1 MIRIGILILL
11 LSIAPA
17 APAQQ
22 TTMTIRG
29 RVVAG
34 ENSQPMR
41 RALITPVPRGAAP
54 VMTDDEGRF
63 AYEFVS
69 SQGITSLIVT
79 KGGYAP
85 ATFEIKREI
94 VKSREEIEVRLS
106 RGAAISG
113 RVLRS
118 SGAPVAGAR
127 VRATRIDSP
136 DAKATSKSGVS
147 LETTTDD
154 LGEFRISGL
163 APGRYEVSPLRQ
175 AQPQEL
181 AAMLQRVQP
190 PDGSRAADVAGSGTA
205 TQSFT
210 VSTSSQ
216 NVTFSTQTFSLLT
229 QTPVVSDRAIDVRAG
244 DDAGPMDFQVDSPQL
259 AIVYMPLPIDE
270 PDRMVPGTPLSRE
283 GIERARE
290 RADERLRKGGVISG
304 AIVDQAGEPLQGVH
318 VRALRLRRDGGR
330 AVASDIG
337 LDLVTDD
344 RGRYRLFGLPA
355 GKYYVMASTDAE
367 ASGLDRSQG
376 NAFTK
381 VYFPGTPYFESAQ
394 ALQVDESLDTSGID
408 LTFGPSR
415 SVRVTG
421 VALDASGQPLV
432 GQVRLVMAQNAA
444 LVTPEP
450 LVERV
455 DWDGKFEISRVPPG
469 SFVIQA
475 VGTNPGHRDEFG
487 AVHLTVEDRDP
498 APLVIT
504 TSVGATLEGRFIV
517 EGVRRP
523 ALRALSI
530 HASPNDVDRAPAEGR
545 GPDGLAL
552 FDEGRFA
559 LSGLRGSMRLVPGDL
574 PSGWYLK
581 SLTIGG
587 FDATETPFDF
597 GFGEHAFTEAEIL
610 LSPLGGTISG
620 AVTQSARTRASSF
633 VALAFST
640 TRDRWFTGSQYV
652 KRRSG
657 GANGSFDID
666 GLAPG
671 EYFVVA
677 VERLDSTDWQTGDI
691 LDSLSQSATRVTV
704 AEGQI
709 VSTELRLVP
718 KR

>member
-1 MIRIGILILL
+1 MGILILV
-11 LSIAPA
+11 LSIASA
-17 APAQQ
+17 ASAQQ
-22 TTMTIRG
+22 TTVTIRG

-63 AYEFVS
+63 EYESVS
-69 SQGITSLIVT
+69 SQGITSFIVT

-85 ATFEIKREI
+85 ATVEIKREA

-113 RVLRS
+113 RVMRS
-118 SGAPVAGAR
+118 SGTPVAGAV
-127 VRATRIDSP
+127 VRAIRIDTP
-136 DAKATSKSGVS
+136 DSKEASKQEASKPGVAV
-147 LETTTDD
+147 ETTTDD

-163 APGRYEVSPLRQ
+163 VAGRYDVSPLQ
-175 AQPQEL
+175 QLTPQEL
-181 AAMLQRVQP
+181 GAMMAQRMRIVERGQVITLP
-190 PDGSRAADVAGSGTA
+190 PVSGRAPTVGLTPDDVKKP
-205 TQSFT
+205 
-210 VSTSSQ
+210 
-216 NVTFSTQTFSLLT
+216 L
-229 QTPVVSDRAIDVRAG
+229 VSDRAIDIRAG
-244 DDAGPMDFQVDSPQL
+244 DDAGPVDFQVDSPQL
-259 AIVYMPLPIDE
+259 QIVHMPLPIDE
-270 PDRMVPGTPLSRE
+270 PDRMVPGMPLSRE
-283 GIERARE
+283 GIERARGRAAE
-290 RADERLRKGGVISG
+290 RERTGGVISG
-304 AIVDQAGEPLQGVH
+304 AIVDQAGEPLEGVH
-318 VRALRLRRDGGR
+318 VRALRVRRDGGS
-330 AVASDIG
+330 AVAGDIG
-337 LDLVTDD
+337 LDRVTDD
-344 RGRYRLFGLPA
+344 RGRYRLFGLPP

-367 ASGLDRSQG
+367 ASGLDRAQG

-381 VYFPGTPYFESAQ
+381 VYFPGTPSFESAQ
-394 ALQVDESLDTSGID
+394 ALQVDESLDTSGIN

-455 DWDGKFEISRVPPG
+455 DWDGKFEIGRVPPG
-469 SFVIQA
+469 SFVVQA

-523 ALRALSI
+523 ALRTLSI
-530 HASPNDVDRAPAEGR
+530 HASPNDLDRAPAEGR
-545 GPDGLAL
+545 GPDGLAV
-552 FDEGRFA
+552 FDEGRFT

-587 FDATETPFDF
+587 IDATETPFDF
-597 GFGEHAFTEAEIL
+597 GFSEHAFTDAEIL

-620 AVTQSARTRASSF
+620 AVTQTARTRASSF

-652 KRRSG
+652 RQGSG
-657 GANGSFDID
+657 GANGSFDLV
-666 GLAPG
+666 GLPPG
-671 EYFVVA
+671 DYFVIA
-677 VERLDSTDWQTGDI
+677 LERLDATDWQTADV
-691 LDSLSQSATRVTV
+691 LESLAQSATRVTV
-704 AEGQI
+704 AEGQL

-718 KR
+718 GR

>member
-1 MIRIGILILL
+1 MGILILL

-17 APAQQ
+17 ADAQQ
-22 TTMTIRG
+22 TTVTIRG

-34 ENSQPMR
+34 DNSQPMR

-63 AYEFVS
+63 EVES
-69 SQGITSLIVT
+69 VGGQGITSLIVT

-85 ATFEIKREI
+85 ATVEIKREA

-127 VRATRIDSP
+127 VRATRIDVP
-136 DAKATSKSGVS
+136 DANATSKPVIQ

-163 APGRYEVSPLRQ
+163 APGRYDVSPMRQ
-175 AQPQEL
+175 MTPREL
-181 AAMLQRVQP
+181 AAMLSQRIRT
-190 PDGSRAADVAGSGTA
+190 PDGVVPGTA
-205 TQSFT
+205 NQFT
-210 VSTSSQ
+210 ISTSSQ
-216 NVTFSTQTFSLLT
+216 TMSFSSSAQSFSLSN

-244 DDAGPMDFQVDSPQL
+244 DDAGPMDFQVDLAQL
-259 AIVYMPLPIDE
+259 EVVHAPLPIDE
-270 PDRMVPGTPLSRE
+270 PDRMVPGMPLSRE

-290 RADERLRKGGVISG
+290 RADERLRRGGVISG

-318 VRALRLRRDGGR
+318 VRALQLRRDGGR

-344 RGRYRLFGLPA
+344 RGRYRLFGLPP

-367 ASGLDRSQG
+367 ASGLDRGQG

-381 VYFPGTPYFESAQ
+381 VYYPGTPYFESAQ

-432 GQVRLVMAQNAA
+432 GQVRLAMAQNAA
-444 LVTPEP
+444 PVVPEP
-450 LVERV
+450 LIERV

-469 SFVIQA
+469 SFVVQA

-487 AVHLTVEDRDP
+487 AVYLTVEDRDP

-523 ALRALSI
+523 PLRTLSI
-530 HASPNDVDRAPAEGR
+530 HASPNDLDRAPAEGR

-552 FDEGRFA
+552 FDEGRFT

-587 FDATETPFDF
+587 IDVTETPFDF
-597 GFGEHAFTEAEIL
+597 GFSEHAFTDAEIL
-610 LSPLGGTISG
+610 LSPQGGAISG

-657 GANGSFDID
+657 GANGSFDIV
-666 GLAPG
+666 GLPPG
-671 EYFVVA
+671 EYYVIA
-677 VERLDSTDWQTGDI
+677 LERLDSADWQTADV
-691 LDSLSQSATRVTV
+691 LESLAQSATRVTV
-704 AEGQI
+704 ADGQV

-718 KR
+718 RR

>member
-1 MIRIGILILL
+1 MARVKRPAVIRTGILILL
-11 LSIAPA
+11 LSIASA

-22 TTMTIRG
+22 TTVTVRG

-41 RALITPVPRGAAP
+41 RALVTPVPRGAAP

-63 AYEFVS
+63 EFLS

-85 ATFEIKREI
+85 STVEIKREI

-136 DAKATSKSGVS
+136 DPKATNKPGVP

-163 APGRYEVSPLRQ
+163 APGRYDVSPLRAVTQ
-175 AQPQEL
+175 ADLSAVIAQSARIVEGG
-181 AAMLQRVQP
+181 RVRVIEP
-190 PDGSRAADVAGSGTA
+190 P
-205 TQSFT
+205 
-210 VSTSSQ
+210 
-216 NVTFSTQTFSLLT
+216 LLDRI
-229 QTPVVSDRAIDVRAG
+229 QAPVVTDRPIDVRAG
-244 DDAGPMDFQVDSPQL
+244 DEAGPVDFQVDSPQL
-259 AIVYMPLPIDE
+259 QIVHMPLPIDE
-270 PDRMVPGTPLSRE
+270 PDRMVPGMPLSRD

-290 RADERLRKGGVISG
+290 RADIRLRRGGVISG
-304 AIVDQAGEPLQGVH
+304 AIVDQAGEPLEGVH
-318 VRALRLRRDGGR
+318 VRALRLGR
-330 AVASDIG
+330 EGSRSVARDIG
-337 LDLVTDD
+337 LDRVTDD
-344 RGRYRLFGLPA
+344 RGRYRLFGLPP

-367 ASGLDRSQG
+367 ASGLDRADG

-394 ALQVDESLDTSGID
+394 ALQVDESLDTSGIN

-455 DWDGKFEISRVPPG
+455 DWDGKFEISRVPRG
-469 SFVIQA
+469 SFVLQA

-487 AVHLTVEDRDP
+487 AEHLTVEDRDP
-498 APLVIT
+498 PPIVIT
-504 TSVGATLEGRFIV
+504 TSVGATLEGCFIV

-523 ALRALSI
+523 ALRTLTI

-552 FDEGRFA
+552 FDEGRFT
-559 LSGLRGSMRLVPGDL
+559 LSGLRGSMRLVPGTL

-587 FDATETPFDF
+587 IDATDASFDF
-597 GFGEHAFTEAEIL
+597 GFSEHAFTDAEIL

-652 KRRSG
+652 KQRSG

-671 EYFVVA
+671 DYFVIA
-677 VERLDSTDWQTGDI
+677 LERLDSTDWQTPDV
-691 LDSLSQSATRVTV
+691 LESLAQSATRVTV

-718 KR
+718 GR